1 MPEDHS
7 EKPIRYHQ
15 LSVAGKRSPI
25 LDFKLLPCSECCMLS
40 SEYFSASE
48 FRRRGIT
55 QKKAYN
61 KKPHC
66 SLGYLITNLLT

>member
-1 MPEDHS
+1 M
-7 EKPIRYHQ
+7 Q
-15 LSVAGKRSPI
+15 QVLSWEANRFSASQEIPHI
-25 LDFKLLPCSECCMLS
+25 
-40 SEYFSASE
+40 SASE
-48 FRRRGIT
+48 FRRRWIT